1 MNIMGTLPVKNGAG
15 YDLIS
20 PVDAILNPL
29 SITFISLDMAS
40 EFSSELVAVIKDR
53 SSMAKR
59 GIHVLGG
66 VIDSD
71 YRGKW
76 GVLLYNCSTVPVQ
89 VNAGD
94 RIAQFLLVKISNE
107 SITPVSELS
116 TTERGEGGFGSTGR

>member
-1 MNIMGTLPVKNGAG
+1 MNVMGTLPVKNGAG

-20 PVDAILNPL
+20 PIDVILSPFN
-29 SITFISLDMAS
+29 ITYISLDMAS

-76 GVLLYNCSTVPVQ
+76 AVLLYNCSSVPVQ
-89 VNAGD
+89 INAGD

-107 SITPVSELS
+107 PVTQVSELS
-116 TTERGEGGFGSTGR
+116 VTERGEGGFGSTGR